1 MEKQAKIKLPT
12 LILMIFTAIYGFA
25 NTTVAYDQMGYASI
39 IWYVLAALLF
49 FLPSALM
56 LAEYGS
62 AFKEAKGGIYSWL
75 AGSIGEKW
83 AFIGTFIWLSSWII
97 WMVSTSSK
105 VWIPLSTLISGSDQ
119 TQTWRFLGL
128 DSTQTIALLAIV
140 WILVVTFFATRGMN
154 AIAKIS
160 SLGGIFVMILT
171 GIFLVASVIIVM
183 ANGGHLAE
191 PIHGFHS
198 FVTSPNPGFSSP
210 VAVLSFVT
218 YAVFAYAGMETM
230 GGVTDSMDKPEKTFP
245 KGLIISTIAITL
257 MYSLSI
263 FMWGISANWHDI
275 LGQKSV
281 NLGNITYVLM
291 NNLGLVLGQSLHL
304 SAATSLGLG
313 HLFARLTGLSM
324 FIAYLGS
331 FFVLVYS
338 PLKSFILGSS
348 PRLWP
353 TKMTKLNKVGLPGY
367 AMWVQAIIVAVF
379 IFLVAFGGKAANT
392 FYLILTD
399 MGNVST
405 SFPYLFLIGAF
416 PFFKQRTDLNRPF
429 EVFTNRFWTNFIVTV
444 VLIILVGGIGFTC
457 LQPILDHDLMT
468 AFWTIIGPIFFGAVA
483 WIFYRNGQKHS
494 MTDQTQAPAK

>member
-1 MEKQAKIKLPT
+1 MEKQQKIKLPT

-39 IWYVLAALLF
+39 VWYVLAALLF

-97 WMVSTSSK
+97 WMLSTSSK

-119 TQTWRFLGL
+119 TQTWSLFGL
-128 DSTQTIALLAIV
+128 TSTQTVGLLGIL
-140 WILVVTFFATRGMN
+140 WILVVTFFATRGVN
-154 AIAKIS
+154 SIAKIS
-160 SLGGIFVMILT
+160 SLGGIFVMFLT
-171 GIFLVASVIIVM
+171 ALFFVASIVIVI
-183 ANGGHLAE
+183 ANGGHLAQ
-191 PIHGFHS
+191 PINGLHS
-198 FVTSPNPGFSSP
+198 FTASPNPQFSSP
-210 VAVLSFVT
+210 MALISFVT
-218 YAVFAYAGMETM
+218 YAVFAYAGMESM
-230 GGVTDSMDKPEKTFP
+230 GGITDSMDRPEKTFP

-257 MYSLSI
+257 MYSISI
-263 FMWGISANWHDI
+263 FLWGISANWHDI
-275 LGQKSV
+275 LGHNAV

-291 NNLGLVLGQSLHL
+291 NNLGLVLGHALNL
-304 SAATSLGLG
+304 STGTAVGLG

-324 FIAYLGS
+324 FMGYLGS
-331 FFVLVYS
+331 FFVLIYS

-348 PRLWP
+348 PELWP
-353 TKMTKLNKVGLPGY
+353 KKMTKLNKVGMPAY
-367 AMWVQAIIVAVF
+367 SMWLQAIIVAIFV
-379 IFLVAFGGKAANT
+379 FLVAFGGSAAKQ

-416 PFFKQRTDLNRPF
+416 PFFKKRADLERPF
-429 EVFTNRFWTNFIVTV
+429 EIYTSRFWTNTIVTV
-444 VLIILVGGIGFTC
+444 VLIVLVGGIDFTC
-457 LQPILDHDLMT
+457 LQPIFEHDYMT

-483 WIFYRNGQKHS
+483 WLFYHNAQKRTS
-494 MTDQTQAPAK
+494 ANEEPSEN